1 MPRQRTEGS
10 GKDAGTL
17 LAVLGLFVISGF
29 LVFLT
34 AMVLPQVL
42 GIVIVVT
49 GFACTAAFHYL
60 VWGWWLSRR
69 IRSEKPSDA
78 KDQPWIQ

>member
-1 MPRQRTEGS
+1 MPQQSAGGG

-17 LAVLGLFVISGF
+17 LAVLGLFVVSGF

-42 GIVIVVT
+42 GVVIVVT
-49 GFACTAAFHYL
+49 GFACMVAFHY
-60 VWGWWLSRR
+60 LSRR
-69 IRSEKPSDA
+69 IRSDKPSEG
-78 KDQPWIQ
+78 KDRPWIQ